1 MGRAPDLARSEG
13 VGGGVGGARV
23 SKALD
28 RAAAR
33 PSRAGPINAPIAMS
47 ISLRATRSSGRHRSS
62 FPFSN
67 KGLTPGGRNPGGWL
81 LPRFNE
87 SMSDSERIRVEV
99 P

>member
-1 MGRAPDLARSEG
+1 VGRAPDLARSEG

-47 ISLRATRSSGRHRSS
+47 ISLRATRSSGST
-62 FPFSN
+62 PFVISILQQ
-67 KGLTPGGRNPGGWL
+67 G
-81 LPRFNE
+81 FNARGVE
-87 SMSDSERIRVEV
+87 SRRVAAAALQ
-99 P
+99 

>member
-1 MGRAPDLARSEG
+1 VGRAPDLARSEG

-47 ISLRATRSSGRHRSS
+47 ISLRATRSSGST
-62 FPFSN
+62 PFVISILQQGFN
-67 KGLTPGGRNPGGWL
+67 ARGSNPGGWL